1 MIVEET
7 REPVYGQ
14 EVKTAGLFVLLGGL
28 ITTAL
33 ACWVVYLGNTGGN
46 STGLLGVYI
55 LFIVPISAI
64 IAGFA
69 AGAGYSILSWLTGV
83 RVSSR
88 LLVVVFVLTLLSYF
102 AIQYCEYRKMQPRRA
117 GSNETVSF
125 PAYFDAITRSYSY
138 HLDASISSRSETT
151 NKRSK
156 PVTGIVEMTDTS
168 WPSSPSNTA
177 APRPSMIRSGIQGSN
192 RAKRAVSADV
202 RSVLSVNPSRGA
214 NASSATLSLSVV
226 VGGVREGT
234 VVVGDVGTVVV
245 VSTVVEGVSGGGGS
259 VDVVGGSDVVVVSVV
274 SDGVQAAATSA
285 TARIERL
292 SPARRIAKMTDPAG
306 RNIGIFAQ
314 EAARP

>member
-138 HLDASISSRSETT
+138 HLDAGISSRSETT

-156 PVTGIVEMTDTS
+156 PVTGIGVLGYGFRMLEIIGYSLGGIVPLLLLRTKPYCARCQRYREYHKVITFPALHLSSTTS
-168 WPSSPSNTA
+168 KKE
-177 APRPSMIRSGIQGSN
+177 I
-192 RAKRAVSADV
+192 
-202 RSVLSVNPSRGA
+202 
-214 NASSATLSLSVV
+214 
-226 VGGVREGT
+226 
-234 VVVGDVGTVVV
+234 
-245 VSTVVEGVSGGGGS
+245 
-259 VDVVGGSDVVVVSVV
+259 
-274 SDGVQAAATSA
+274 
-285 TARIERL
+285 
-292 SPARRIAKMTDPAG
+292 
-306 RNIGIFAQ
+306 
-314 EAARP
+314 